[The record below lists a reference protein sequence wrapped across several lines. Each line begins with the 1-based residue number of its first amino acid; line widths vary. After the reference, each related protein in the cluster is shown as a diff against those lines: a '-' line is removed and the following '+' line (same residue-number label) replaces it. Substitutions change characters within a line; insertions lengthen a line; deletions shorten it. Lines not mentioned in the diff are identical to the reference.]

1 MFRPMH
7 RIVRKSNFDKTRCN
21 KILQICRI
29 NRAHCN
35 LMAEMEDPD
44 QACFMGTHE
53 IHGKYTKTRVY
64 KRVKLYL

>member
-1 MFRPMH
+1 
-7 RIVRKSNFDKTRCN
+7 
-21 KILQICRI
+21 
-29 NRAHCN
+29 
-35 LMAEMEDPD
+35 MAEMEDPD

>member
-1 MFRPMH
+1 LFERAISIKH
-7 RIVRKSNFDKTRCN
+7 AVIKFYKFVE
-21 KILQICRI
+21 L